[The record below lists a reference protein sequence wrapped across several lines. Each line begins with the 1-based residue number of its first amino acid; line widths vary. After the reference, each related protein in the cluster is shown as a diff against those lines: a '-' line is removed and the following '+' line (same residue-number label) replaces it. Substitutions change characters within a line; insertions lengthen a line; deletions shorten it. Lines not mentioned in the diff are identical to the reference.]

1 MKAKHSGIDNQG
13 KVYTDCSECK
23 KGGNGDSSCS
33 KVKKAKQGMCFRGE
47 LLDKFEVIK
56 QCHML

>member
-33 KVKKAKQGMCFRGE
+33 KVKKPKQGMCFRGE
-47 LLDKFEVIK
+47 LLDKFEVIE
-56 QCHML
+56 